1 MQASCLV
8 QRQKTPDRR
17 PNISRP
23 YIKVKVYGQ
32 TVWLD
37 GGAMDWGAMAEL
49 APWIRQWLQ
58 YTQLM
63 NIAYA
68 VLVKSCLLSVI
79 YVCVF
84 LYILCLI
91 RARL

>member
-1 MQASCLV
+1 
-8 QRQKTPDRR
+8 
-17 PNISRP
+17 
-23 YIKVKVYGQ
+23 
-32 TVWLD
+32 
-37 GGAMDWGAMAEL
+37 MDWGAMAEL